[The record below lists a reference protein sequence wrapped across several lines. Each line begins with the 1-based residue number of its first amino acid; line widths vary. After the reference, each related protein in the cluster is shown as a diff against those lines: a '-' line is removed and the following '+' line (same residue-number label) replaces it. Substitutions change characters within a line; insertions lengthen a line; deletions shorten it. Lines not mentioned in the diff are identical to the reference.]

1 MRILVIE
8 DNQDIAANLGDYL
21 EDRGH
26 TVDFAADGVTG
37 LHLAVVHDFD
47 AIVLDLNLPGMDGL
61 EVCRKLRN
69 EARKQTPVLMLTA
82 RDTLDNKLAG
92 FDSGADDYLIKPFA
106 LQEVEVRLNA
116 LARRGKGVQTRVL
129 DVADLEY
136 NLDTL
141 EVRREG
147 KLLQLNPTALKI
159 LQALMEASPAVVTRQ
174 ELETRVWGEE
184 LPDSDSLRVH
194 IHGLRAVVD
203 KPFDPP
209 LHPDATRHRLPHRRA
224 RCRTPE
230 GSTPAR
236 KATRY
241 RRRLRSRIILSF
253 VLLGFGLTALFAFAT
268 NWTRVRVENDLVE
281 EVMNSNIEQAARQ
294 FEDNPRQSCVPRRPD
309 PRLRLP
315 AGQVRVGADQSPRMV
330 CVARRHPRPER
341 HGRGRQSLRLQA
353 GRAQDAEGLV
363 LPRLRHDPV
372 AAQRTA
378 VQSRDLQLGDRV
390 HPAVAGDRL
399 VGGVA
404 RDEPGVGT
412 RQPPAHL
419 RRRHATRRRWPRIF
433 PTTKSASSPRRSTTT
448 HAA

>member
-47 AIVLDLNLPGMDGL
+47 AIVLDLSLPGLDGL

-82 RDTLDNKLAG
+82 RDSLDNKLAG

-116 LARRGKGVQTRVL
+116 LARRGRGVQTRVL
-129 DVADLEY
+129 NVGELEY

-203 KPFDPP
+203 KPFAVP
-209 LHPDATRHRLPHRRA
+209 LIQTRHGIGYRIAAPDA
-224 RCRTPE
+224 
-230 GSTPAR
+230 
-236 KATRY
+236 
-241 RRRLRSRIILSF
+241 
-253 VLLGFGLTALFAFAT
+253 
-268 NWTRVRVENDLVE
+268 
-281 EVMNSNIEQAARQ
+281 
-294 FEDNPRQSCVPRRPD
+294 
-309 PRLRLP
+309 
-315 AGQVRVGADQSPRMV
+315 
-330 CVARRHPRPER
+330 
-341 HGRGRQSLRLQA
+341 
-353 GRAQDAEGLV
+353 
-363 LPRLRHDPV
+363 
-372 AAQRTA
+372 
-378 VQSRDLQLGDRV
+378 
-390 HPAVAGDRL
+390 
-399 VGGVA
+399 
-404 RDEPGVGT
+404 
-412 RQPPAHL
+412 
-419 RRRHATRRRWPRIF
+419 
-433 PTTKSASSPRRSTTT
+433 AS
-448 HAA
+448 